1 MLIVLTAEIAAGVW
15 SLQNGSKFESFVRSN
30 VKHSI
35 SQEYGVLPSRT
46 VAIDGFQSH
55 VSKDFFNFKDN
66 VLMENNLFIV

>member
-15 SLQNGSKFESFVRSN
+15 SLQNGNKFETFVRSN

-55 VSKDFFNFKDN
+55 VSEYLFCFKVD
-66 VLMENNLFIV
+66 IVMKRTYIV

>member
-15 SLQNGSKFESFVRSN
+15 SLQNGNKFETFVRSN

-46 VAIDGFQSH
+46 VAIDGFQNH
-55 VSKDFFNFKDN
+55 VSPY
-66 VLMENNLFIV
+66 

>member
-15 SLQNGSKFESFVRSN
+15 SFQNGNKFESFVRSN
-30 VKHSI
+30 AKHSI

-55 VSKDFFNFKDN
+55 VS
-66 VLMENNLFIV
+66 